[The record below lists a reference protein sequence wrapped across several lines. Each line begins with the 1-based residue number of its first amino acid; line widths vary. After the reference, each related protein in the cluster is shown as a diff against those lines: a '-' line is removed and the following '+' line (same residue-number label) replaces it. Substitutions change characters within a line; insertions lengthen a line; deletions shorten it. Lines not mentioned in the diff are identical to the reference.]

1 MMRIEDLRRAVK
13 MVEMGE
19 LEDIAVWE
27 EAAIFD
33 GFGLESFKPIVCT
46 IQQLAC
52 LVLWQA
58 RTFAGTW
65 DNEAIAEIR
74 ANRRKFTVVN

>member
-19 LEDIAVWE
+19 LEDVAVFE
-27 EAAIFD
+27 ETAIFD
-33 GFGLESFKPIVCT
+33 GFGLADFQHIDCT
-46 IQQLAC
+46 IRQLAC

-74 ANRRKFTVVN
+74 ANKRKFTVVN